1 MLSLGVARQLVDGP
15 FMLAE
20 SFLPLLKLVVMT
32 LQTWLTT
39 AEAREFS
46 QNEIRLKLFEV
57 GVGEASRGELRGG
70 HGYAAHVPRA
80 VSLAAG
86 GVCAAGP
93 VAAGGAARAAAGGRV
108 LHLRGALRARLRD
121 AGGAAVPLAV
131 RYGVVYYCQMQVGC
145 GVLLSDAGME

>member
-1 MLSLGVARQLVDGP
+1 
-15 FMLAE
+15 MLAE

-131 RYGVVYYCQMQVGC
+131 R
-145 GVLLSDAGME
+145 

>member
-1 MLSLGVARQLVDGP
+1 MQQEDATPPVLSLGVARQLVDGP

-70 HGYAAHVPRA
+70 HGHAAHVPRA

-93 VAAGGAARAAAGGRV
+93 VVAVAPHALQQVVAYCTFVGLFERGFVTLVEPPFRSQSGRV
-108 LHLRGALRARLRD
+108 WCII
-121 AGGAAVPLAV
+121 V
-131 RYGVVYYCQMQVGC
+131 RCR
-145 GVLLSDAGME
+145 